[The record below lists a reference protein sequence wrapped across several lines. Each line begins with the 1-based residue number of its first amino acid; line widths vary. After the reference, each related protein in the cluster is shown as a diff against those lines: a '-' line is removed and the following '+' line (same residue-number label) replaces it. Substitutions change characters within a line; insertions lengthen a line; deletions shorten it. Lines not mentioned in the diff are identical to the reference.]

1 MFYLLIFLIGFIVNY
16 WNMYYIKIFRS
27 WVKFYIFNFFF
38 LVSGFFFYGLIYC
51 CYRKFKKIC
60 FKCVDIYKF
69 LYEWKIFW
77 GEKILSDEYLS
88 IICFNLWR
96 FCVCNIW
103 KKESFIND
111 FFIKIFIII
120 IKINKI
126 LIIID
131 NKVWVFLE
139 LRLVNFC
146 DNFLIGDINK
156 KILVLW
162 FNYSC

>member
-1 MFYLLIFLIGFIVNY
+1 M
-16 WNMYYIKIFRS
+16 
-27 WVKFYIFNFFF
+27 
-38 LVSGFFFYGLIYC
+38 
-51 CYRKFKKIC
+51 
-60 FKCVDIYKF
+60 
-69 LYEWKIFW
+69 
-77 GEKILSDEYLS
+77 
-88 IICFNLWR
+88 
-96 FCVCNIW
+96 CNIW

-156 KILVLW
+156 K
-162 FNYSC
+162 Y